1 MTGYARAERRSNGQ
15 RVTVEIRS
23 VNHKYCEVVSRLP
36 REWGAMEPEVK
47 RLVQDRF
54 SRGRFEVSLACEGS
68 PQDGR
73 KLSLDLGLLRQYY
86 RLLKRAQKELGLP
99 GTIEMSH
106 LLGCRE
112 ALMVSEEPRSARGDW
127 TAVEQTLRTALGH
140 LEKMRETEG
149 KRLGRDIQQRLRR
162 LEQRLTRVRQRAP
175 LVVAAYERRLK
186 ERLKQLTGGI
196 PLDAVRLAQEV
207 AHFAERSDITEE
219 VVRLESHLSQMRALL
234 KAPGPV
240 GKKLEFLLQEIN
252 REVNTLGAKA
262 NDAEISLEVVAIKD
276 ELERIR
282 EQAQNLE

>member
-1 MTGYARAERRSNGQ
+1 MTGYARAERRSDGR

-36 REWGAMEPEVK
+36 REWGAMESEVK
-47 RLVQDRF
+47 RLVQNRF
-54 SRGRFEVSLACEGS
+54 SRGRFEVSLAYEGI

-73 KLSLDLGLLRQYY
+73 RLSLDLGLLRQYY

-112 ALMVSEEPRSARGDW
+112 ALVVSEEPHSARGDW
-127 TAVEQTLRTALGH
+127 TVAEQTLRTALGH

-149 KRLGRDIQQRLRR
+149 GRLGRDIQQRLR
-162 LEQRLTRVRQRAP
+162 LLQQRLARVRQRVP
-175 LVVAAYERRLK
+175 LVVAAYEQRLK

-219 VVRLESHLSQMRALL
+219 VVRLESHFSQMRALL
-234 KAPGPV
+234 RAPEPV

-262 NDAEISLEVVAIKD
+262 NDAEISLEVVSIKD